1 MKKRQMERSKTDLK
15 EEILAVVWT
24 TMMNHDELWLQY
36 SLLVTQFNES
46 RNRVLPCTR
55 ETTQEKMMRFWNR
68 WYCKEQFNDRFTLLP
83 LSKR

>member
-1 MKKRQMERSKTDLK
+1 MERSKTDLK

-24 TMMNHDELWLQY
+24 TMVNHDEFWLQY

-55 ETTQEKMMRFWNR
+55 EIAHKKMMHFWNTC
-68 WYCKEQFNDRFTLLP
+68 YCKAQFNDRFTLLP